1 MSVVND
7 LYTNFYIFNNDLLKA
22 AGIGLFLRLCFG
34 GLRMFR

>member
-1 MSVVND
+1 MSVVNG

-22 AGIGLFLRLCFG
+22 ADDGLFLSICSG